1 MPSQVKYLTCKV
13 DAMRMAK
20 LMEDAKQGSHFLH
33 HGTPVGRDTN
43 LGLQLKTIIIQCLP
57 EFFSCCLCGK
67 GPLDS
72 NHPKTVKLPSRK
84 MHIYV
89 AISLLSL

>member
-1 MPSQVKYLTCKV
+1 MPSQVRLLTCKV

-33 HGTPVGRDTN
+33 HGTTVGGDAN
-43 LGLQLKTIIIQCLP
+43 LDLQSQTISIQCLL
-57 EFFSCCLCGK
+57 EFFSCCLCRK
-67 GPLDS
+67 GPLNS